1 MAQTRF
7 APTLFERLFDEQPGS
22 PADHLIRGWSLEQLK
37 DSVATDVEALLNSR
51 CAFPAAR
58 LADYREARSSV
69 LSYGMVDFVGLS
81 LANPNDREQICRSI
95 AVTIT
100 EHEPRLQHVQVRL
113 TLDDST
119 THRLHFAIQ
128 ALLVANPA
136 SEPVSFDALLQPATQ
151 QYSVSRP
158 RRAVNIA

>member
-51 CAFPAAR
+51 CAFPPAR

-69 LSYGMVDFVGLS
+69 L
-81 LANPNDREQICRSI
+81 DRKS
-95 AVTIT
+95 T
-100 EHEPRLQHVQVRL
+100 RLNSSH
-113 TLDDST
+113 
-119 THRLHFAIQ
+119 HRL
-128 ALLVANPA
+128 
-136 SEPVSFDALLQPATQ
+136 
-151 QYSVSRP
+151 SRMP
-158 RRAVNIA
+158 SSA